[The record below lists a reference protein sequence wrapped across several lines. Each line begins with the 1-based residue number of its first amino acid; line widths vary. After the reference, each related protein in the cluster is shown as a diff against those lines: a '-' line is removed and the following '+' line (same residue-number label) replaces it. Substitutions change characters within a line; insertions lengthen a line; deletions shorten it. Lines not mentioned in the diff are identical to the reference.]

1 MILPRMN
8 AASRLLLPLLL
19 LAGAVPAAEVAT
31 SFSQTGI
38 NTQVNFF
45 MTNNDPGAIYN
56 SAELRLPPVLA
67 AVFEAILSQNSAV
80 AGMSLADLI
89 STGHITGSI
98 HPSEVGFSGWN
109 SPISPSTR
117 VVSF

>member
-1 MILPRMN
+1 MN

-19 LAGAVPAAEVAT
+19 LAGAVPAAEVGT
-31 SFSQTGI
+31 SVTQGAFSTTRI
-38 NTQVNFF
+38 NFF

-98 HPSEVGFSGWN
+98 QPSEVGFSGWN